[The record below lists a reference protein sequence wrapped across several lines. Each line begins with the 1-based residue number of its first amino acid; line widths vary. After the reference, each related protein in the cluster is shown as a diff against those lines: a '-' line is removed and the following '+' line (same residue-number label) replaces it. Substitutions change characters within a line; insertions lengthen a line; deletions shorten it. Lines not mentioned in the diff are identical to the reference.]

1 LVAVNVWIIVRR
13 PVMPE
18 ALVNLNLDNSKN
30 LREVIR
36 EVAKIEHVEW
46 ARLVFGP
53 TDGVVYVKTPRWL
66 DLETTVARINAVAGV
81 LETDTR
87 ILVPE
92 KE

>member
-1 LVAVNVWIIVRR
+1 
-13 PVMPE
+13 MPE

-30 LREVIR
+30 LREVIS
-36 EVAKIEHVEW
+36 EIAKIENVEW

-53 TDGVVYVKTPRWL
+53 TDGVVYVKTSRWL
-66 DLETTVARINAVAGV
+66 DLETTVAKVNTIEGV